1 MNPGVE
7 VTTIEG
13 AFGSVRGTIL
23 ELSDDE
29 CHVKVQWP
37 FGTAWHKRGAL
48 VIDWTSYLQS
58 LNQH

>member
-13 AFGSVRGTIL
+13 AFGPVRGTIL

-29 CHVKVQWP
+29 RRVKVQWP
-37 FGTAWHKRGAL
+37 TGATWHARGAL
-48 VIDWTSYLQS
+48 VIDWTSYLQYF
-58 LNQH
+58 NQH